1 MKLTILQGE
10 MIPFDETDV
19 LKRLGMPPEHR
30 FAATI
35 RDLLER
41 TKNIAEPKALFMECT
56 VEKVTEEIAVVDG
69 VPLCSELLASR
80 LRNVPKVYPY
90 LCTCGL
96 ELDAYG
102 ETLTDMSEKFAFDAI
117 MDFYQKQMEFI
128 VKGRVV
134 NLLPEGY
141 VVGISN
147 PGSLSGWTIH
157 EQKKLFA
164 LYGDA
169 AAEIGVSLKP
179 HFLMTPLKT
188 TSGICYQMK
197 ELSTDCVY
205 CQREDCPRRK
215 EPYCEKA
222 LLETLYRK

>member
-10 MIPFDETDV
+10 MIPFDDSDV

-69 VPLCSELLASR
+69 IPLCSELLANR

-102 ETLTDMSEKFAFDAI
+102 DTLTDMSEKVASAAI
-117 MDFYQKQMEFI
+117 MD
-128 VKGRVV
+128 
-134 NLLPEGY
+134 
-141 VVGISN
+141 
-147 PGSLSGWTIH
+147 
-157 EQKKLFA
+157 
-164 LYGDA
+164 
-169 AAEIGVSLKP
+169 
-179 HFLMTPLKT
+179 
-188 TSGICYQMK
+188 
-197 ELSTDCVY
+197 
-205 CQREDCPRRK
+205 
-215 EPYCEKA
+215 
-222 LLETLYRK
+222 